1 MSHAKGG
8 ARGVKRY
15 IRLPIC
21 DGNKPNVVL
30 NEVIIM
36 IVQNIRETAP
46 VLISDKR
53 SESVLVQAYSFMPP

>member
-30 NEVIIM
+30 NEVIII
-36 IVQNIRETAP
+36 IVQNIRKTTP
-46 VLISDKR
+46 VKVFAKKQRTHPLYAK
-53 SESVLVQAYSFMPP
+53 L